1 MDRRKFVALAALMAA
16 LPAAA
21 HAASDEEEA
30 IRQRVKAL
38 YKAFSSGDV
47 AAYRAFM
54 ASDYLFISDG
64 DLTDLEGDLEDFK
77 ARPKDFRRTDAIDFQ
92 HVGVSGDMAYAV
104 YYLTSH
110 ETGSGFD
117 PRDPRWLET
126 MIWRRVDGD
135 WRCALIHSSRLDTLI
150 VTPVPP
156 EKG

>member
-1 MDRRKFVALAALMAA
+1 MDRRQFVALAAL
-16 LPAAA
+16 AAA
-21 HAASDEEEA
+21 VPAGAGAAPGEEEA

-38 YKAFSSGDV
+38 YKAFSTGDV

-54 ASDYLFISDG
+54 TADYLFISDG
-64 DLTDLEGDLEDFK
+64 DMTDLEGDLADFK

-92 HVGVSGDMAYAV
+92 HVGLSGDMAYAV

-110 ETGSGFD
+110 ETGSTFE

-126 MIWRRVDGD
+126 MILRRVGGD

-156 EKG
+156 EKD